1 MDTIASKLKAIGTK
15 KSIGGTSGIQQANNI
30 KQKLVSM
37 SANKLKADMNAI
49 KQKPEDKKK
58 FIGYGEKSLL
68 LHNLG
73 KNDVADKIN
82 ESDTFGLTPEELIK
96 FQTKKMEEKE
106 RTSGLNPFV
115 RRVDNSVHF
124 AKGTSEE
131 EKQSYLKAFEGKQN
145 QLDSNDKT
153 SFSQYQQLGGGAA
166 GNDQGRVI
174 QKKYTIDIFKKR
186 NFDSKK

>member
-1 MDTIASKLKAIGTK
+1 MNTIASKLKTNSSLK
-15 KSIGGTSGIQQANNI
+15 KNAPTNSISQPNNI

-37 SANKLKADMNAI
+37 SANKMKSDMNAI

-73 KNDVADKIN
+73 KNDVADKLE
-82 ESDTFGLTPEELIK
+82 ESDTYGLTPEDLIK
-96 FQTKKMEEKE
+96 YQTKKMEEKE
-106 RTSGLNPFV
+106 KVQGLNPFLK
-115 RRVDNSVHF
+115 RENNTVHF

-131 EKQSYLKAFEGKQN
+131 EKNSYLKALTGKQN
-145 QLDSNDKT
+145 QLSPTDQN
-153 SFSQYQQLGGGAA
+153 SFAQYQQLNGGAA
-166 GNDQGRVI
+166 GNDQGKVM

-186 NFDSKK
+186 DK